1 MNRPKGTKPLL
12 FPFSILFSAGILFCA
27 DNAWE
32 KQPEEW
38 SLPEIKQVLEKSPWC
53 RQSLIRHFG
62 CSVSAS
68 REVRDAFTVRLVSA
82 RPIRD
87 AYARLV
93 QLSRPVDVS
102 RSLEVA
108 DPKILQPAQ
117 DRIVV
122 AVSFRSDDL
131 QRDLSLRQFFA
142 KQQTSWM
149 KWNTFLICGRSGR
162 IEPVEY
168 IRLNPETGEFRLIF
182 PRSIKERAVVSDGDK
197 ELRFVLWVPPDQNLS
212 VTWNLK
218 AMRYRGA
225 LEY

>member
-1 MNRPKGTKPLL
+1 MNRPRGTKPLL
-12 FPFSILFSAGILFCA
+12 FPFSILFSAGILLCA

-53 RQSLIRHFG
+53 RQSLIRHLG
-62 CSVSAS
+62 CAVSAS
-68 REVRDAFTVRLVSA
+68 REIRDSFTVRLASA

-93 QLSRPVDVS
+93 QLSRPVDASGSPQVS
-102 RSLEVA
+102 P
-108 DPKILQPAQ
+108 DPKILQSTQ

-122 AVSFRSDDL
+122 AVSFKSDDL

-149 KWNTFLICGRSGR
+149 KWNSFL
-162 IEPVEY
+162 
-168 IRLNPETGEFRLIF
+168 
-182 PRSIKERAVVSDGDK
+182 
-197 ELRFVLWVPPDQNLS
+197 
-212 VTWNLK
+212 
-218 AMRYRGA
+218 
-225 LEY
+225 